1 MKTKKLVVCAML
13 IALGSVLS
21 VIQPFALPFGGGITL
36 ASMMPV
42 CLIGMIYGM
51 KTGVLSALC
60 FSVIQMFLGASTI
73 SAAFL
78 PGEDQMILWKA
89 ILMCLLDYTLAYTVL
104 GLSGIF
110 KNKIKNEEIAILAG
124 SATVTFL
131 RYVAHI
137 LSGYILW
144 GSYAEW
150 FFSQEGFYAFGGKI
164 LETFSGNALAFIY
177 SVIYNGLYMVPE
189 IIITALVTPI
199 VYTALKKGKAI

>member
-1 MKTKKLVVCAML
+1 MLV
-13 IALGSVLS
+13 ALGSVLS

-42 CLIGMIYGM
+42 CLIGIIYGW

-78 PGEDQMILWKA
+78 PGEDQMLLWKA

-104 GLSGIF
+104 GFSGIF
-110 KNKIKNEEIAILAG
+110 KDKIKNEGVAVMAG
-124 SATVTFL
+124 AAFTTFL
-131 RYVAHI
+131 RYVLHI
-137 LSGYILW
+137 ASGYILW

-150 FFSQEGFYAFGGKI
+150 FFSQEGFYSFGGKI
-164 LETFSGNALAFIY
+164 LESFSGDGLAFIY
-177 SVIYNGLYMVPE
+177 SVIYNGLYMIPE
-189 IIITALVTPI
+189 IIITAIVTPI
-199 VYTALKKGKAI
+199 VYTALKKSKAI

>member
-110 KNKIKNEEIAILAG
+110 KNKIKNDEVAILAG
-124 SATVTFL
+124 SAFVTF
-131 RYVAHI
+131 
-137 LSGYILW
+137 
-144 GSYAEW
+144 
-150 FFSQEGFYAFGGKI
+150 
-164 LETFSGNALAFIY
+164 
-177 SVIYNGLYMVPE
+177 
-189 IIITALVTPI
+189 
-199 VYTALKKGKAI
+199 

>member
-13 IALGSVLS
+13 VALGTVLS

-42 CLIGMIYGM
+42 CLIGIIYGW
-51 KTGVLSALC
+51 KTGILSAFC
-60 FSVIQMFLGASTI
+60 FSVLQMFLGAGTI

-78 PGEDQMILWKA
+78 PGEDQMVLWKA

-104 GLSGIF
+104 GFSGIF
-110 KNKIKNEEIAILAG
+110 KNKIKNEGTAVMAG
-124 SATVTFL
+124 AAFTTFL
-131 RYVAHI
+131 RYVLHI
-137 LSGYILW
+137 ASGYILW

-150 FFSQEGFYAFGGKI
+150 FFSQEGFYSFGENI
-164 LETFSGNALAFIY
+164 LANFSGNALAFIY

-189 IIITALVTPI
+189 IIITAVVTPI

>member
-1 MKTKKLVVCAML
+1 MLV
-13 IALGSVLS
+13 ALGTVLS

-42 CLIGMIYGM
+42 CLIGIIYGWE
-51 KTGVLSALC
+51 TGILSAFC
-60 FSVIQMFLGASTI
+60 FSVLQMFLGAGTI

-78 PGEDQMILWKA
+78 PGEDQMVLWKA

-104 GLSGIF
+104 GFSGIF
-110 KNKIKNEEIAILAG
+110 KNKIKNEGTAVMAG
-124 SATVTFL
+124 AAFTTFL
-131 RYVAHI
+131 RYVLHI
-137 LSGYILW
+137 ASGYILW

-150 FFSQEGFYAFGGKI
+150 FFGQEGFYAFGEKI
-164 LETFSGNALAFIY
+164 LASFSGNGLAFIY

-199 VYTALKKGKAI
+199 VYKALKKSKAF